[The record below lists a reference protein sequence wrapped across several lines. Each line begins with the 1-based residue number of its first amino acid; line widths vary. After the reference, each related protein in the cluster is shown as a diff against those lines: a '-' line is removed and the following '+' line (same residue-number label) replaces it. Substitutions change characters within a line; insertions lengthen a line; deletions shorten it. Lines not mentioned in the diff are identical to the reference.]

1 MADSD
6 INDIWDE
13 CEREIEA
20 NHRMAENHQ
29 LMFQQTISNVA
40 ALKML
45 NDDGIEE
52 AVKNS

>member
-1 MADSD
+1 
-6 INDIWDE
+6 
-13 CEREIEA
+13 
-20 NHRMAENHQ
+20 
-29 LMFQQTISNVA
+29 MFEQTISNVA